1 MTKDELIKNATD
13 AWCLYGQA
21 INKAFEFDN
30 FLIES
35 APLENVLKSNSIEKN
50 KKFIEYV
57 NTQITVLNNIQNI

>member
-13 AWCLYGQA
+13 VWYLYSQA

-35 APLENVLKSNSIEKN
+35 AQKQ
-50 KKFIEYV
+50 F
-57 NTQITVLNNIQNI
+57 